1 MDKRFRKVFI
11 SYTFRDSE
19 VSLEKLQSLKRQ
31 MPLSSDSFVD
41 AIDNDSEE
49 KQARVDQELQE
60 CDSLLQVKSPS
71 VLDSPWAFYEIS
83 KAWSRNIPVD
93 FIDPESI
100 ELGKDLVRH
109 KVFISY
115 HHANDQWAKDRLIE
129 LNKQYDIFIDCSVD
143 TGDIPDTWDDQHI
156 RTEIRDNYL
165 RDSTVTILLV
175 GVETRNRK
183 HIDWELYSSMFDGQV
198 NKKSGI
204 VVIMLPSTGCT
215 YRHASHTGEK
225 EYVFPKITH
234 WENLK
239 TRTDFERCYPC
250 MPNRIIDNLLSDTA
264 RISVANWDD
273 LNVSQLSVLIDN
285 AAKDRSVNIYDMS
298 RPMKRRNS
306 YKLES

>member
-83 KAWSRNIPVD
+83 KAWSRKIPVD
-93 FIDPESI
+93 FIAPESI
-100 ELGKDLVRH
+100 ELGKDMVRH

-204 VVIMLPSTGCT
+204 VVIMLPSTGCI

-273 LNVSQLSVLIDN
+273 LSVSQLSVLIDN
-285 AAKDRSVNIYDMS
+285 AAKARSVNIYDMS

-306 YKLES
+306 H

>member
-31 MPLSSDSFVD
+31 MPLSADSFVD

-100 ELGKDLVRH
+100 ELGKDMVRH

-129 LNKQYDIFIDCSVD
+129 LNEQYDIFIDCSVD

-183 HIDWELYSSMFDGQV
+183 HIDWELYSSMFDGLV

>member
-31 MPLSSDSFVD
+31 MPLSADSFVD

-100 ELGKDLVRH
+100 ELGKDMVRH

-129 LNKQYDIFIDCSVD
+129 LNEQYDIFIDCSVD
-143 TGDIPDTWDDQHI
+143 TGDVPDTWDDQHI

-165 RDSTVTILLV
+165 RDSTVTIVLV

>member
-1 MDKRFRKVFI
+1 MVKRFRKVFI

-83 KAWSRNIPVD
+83 KAWSRKIPVD

-100 ELGKDLVRH
+100 EPGKDMVRH

-129 LNKQYDIFIDCSVD
+129 LNKLYDIFIDCSVD

-225 EYVFPKITH
+225 EYVFSKITH

-239 TRTDFERCYPC
+239 TRTDFERCYPG

-306 YKLES
+306 H

>member
-49 KQARVDQELQE
+49 KQARVDLELQE
-60 CDSLLQVKSPS
+60 CDSLLQVKSTN

-83 KAWSRNIPVD
+83 KAWSRKIPVD
-93 FIDPESI
+93 FIAPESI
-100 ELGKDLVRH
+100 ELGKDMVRH

-234 WENLK
+234 WKNLK
-239 TRTDFERCYPC
+239 TRTDFEWCYPC

-273 LNVSQLSVLIDN
+273 LSVSQLSVLIDN

-306 YKLES
+306 Y

>member
-49 KQARVDQELQE
+49 KQARVDQELLE

-83 KAWSRNIPVD
+83 KAWSRKIPVD

-100 ELGKDLVRH
+100 ELGKDMVRH

-129 LNKQYDIFIDCSVD
+129 LNKQYDIFVDCSVD

-183 HIDWELYSSMFDGQV
+183 HMDWELYSSMFDGQV

-215 YRHASHTGEK
+215 YSHTSHAGEK

-234 WENLK
+234 WEKLK
-239 TRTDFERCYPC
+239 TRTDFERCFPC

-306 YKLES
+306 H

>member
-1 MDKRFRKVFI
+1 MDKRFRKFFI

-60 CDSLLQVKSPS
+60 CDCFLQVKSAN
-71 VLDSPWAFYEIS
+71 VLESPWAFYEIS
-83 KAWSRNIPVD
+83 TAWSRKIPVY
-93 FIDPESI
+93 FIDSESI
-100 ELGKDLVRH
+100 ELGKDMARH

-129 LNKQYDIFIDCSVD
+129 LNEQYDIFIDCSVE

-156 RTEIRDNYL
+156 RTEIRNNYL

-183 HIDWELYSSMFDGQV
+183 HIDWELYSSMFDGLV

-215 YRHASHTGEK
+215 YSHTSHAGEK
-225 EYVFPKITH
+225 EYVFPKNAH
-234 WENLK
+234 WEKMK
-239 TRTDFERCYPC
+239 TRTDFERCFPC

-264 RISVANWDD
+264 RISVANWDE

-306 YKLES
+306 Y

>member
-100 ELGKDLVRH
+100 ELGKDMVRH

>member
-100 ELGKDLVRH
+100 ELGKDMVRH

-129 LNKQYDIFIDCSVD
+129 LNEQYDMFIDCSVD